1 MEWTQEVVDKLNSV
15 FREKYRSMSIEKRTD
30 RANMSAIW
38 NKHLV
43 LYEAVVLRDK
53 PDKSEDIAKTI
64 ITHRGCEQLAK
75 TIITHRG
82 CEQTLDSLIEI
93 INFQNENVA
102 GRLAVRNP
110 DRAGQWILIS
120 RDIAERIL
128 VFGML

>member
-1 MEWTQEVVDKLNSV
+1 MEWNQETVDRVELLFKKKWNS
-15 FREKYRSMSIEKRTD
+15 RNIEKKTD

-38 NKHLV
+38 NKYLV
-43 LYEAVVLRDK
+43 LYEVVFLRDK
-53 PDKSEDIAKTI
+53 SKDDLNSVRT
-64 ITHRGCEQLAK
+64 LA
-75 TIITHRG
+75 
-82 CEQTLDSLIEI
+82 SLIGF

-120 RDIAERIL
+120 RDIAERVL

>member
-1 MEWTQEVVDKLNSV
+1 MEWTQEVVDKLNFV
-15 FREKYRSMSIEKRTD
+15 FRDKYRSMSIEKRTD

-38 NKHLV
+38 NRYLV

-53 PDKSEDIAKTI
+53 PGKSEDI
-64 ITHRGCEQLAK
+64 AK

>member
-15 FREKYRSMSIEKRTD
+15 FREKYRSMSIEKKTD

-38 NKHLV
+38 NRYLS
-43 LYEAVVLRDK
+43 LYEAVVLRDREGK
-53 PDKSEDIAKTI
+53 CDASTSVR
-64 ITHRGCEQLAK
+64 TLGC
-75 TIITHRG
+75 
-82 CEQTLDSLIEI
+82 LIDI
-93 INFQNENVA
+93 INLQNENVA